1 MIENNLDF
9 YLEDITESTRNT
21 NRIKEL
27 RGIKNNQ
34 IFHVRQNSTQKFYQ
48 YRLDKIGQ
56 FKGYLRC
63 IDYKCNSR
71 LEVIFGLEMTTVK
84 VGKSFQFHELVSE
97 KMLRNPDN
105 YQGLNHKC
113 TKKCTAKCTT
123 VHKCKG
129 FKCNMVHFRNHRA
142 MTRQA
147 REFDRLSETKQKIG
161 LFLTV

>member
-1 MIENNLDF
+1 MTGSFLPLIDLLISLLTAIHHVYQLLIHNLNHKMIENNLDF

-21 NRIKEL
+21 NLIKNL
-27 RGIKNNQ
+27 RSIKNNQ

-71 LEVIFGLEMTTVK
+71 LEVIFGLEMMTVK
-84 VGKSFQFHELVSE
+84 AGKKFQFHELVTE

-113 TKKCTAKCTT
+113 TK
-123 VHKCKG
+123 
-129 FKCNMVHFRNHRA
+129 
-142 MTRQA
+142 
-147 REFDRLSETKQKIG
+147 
-161 LFLTV
+161 

>member
-1 MIENNLDF
+1 MTGSFLPLIDLLISLLTAIHHVYKLLIHNLNHKMIENNLDF

-84 VGKSFQFHELVSE
+84 LDPILTITLTLNKILKNYIHRKRFRFQLEWF
-97 KMLRNPDN
+97 
-105 YQGLNHKC
+105 
-113 TKKCTAKCTT
+113 
-123 VHKCKG
+123 
-129 FKCNMVHFRNHRA
+129 
-142 MTRQA
+142 
-147 REFDRLSETKQKIG
+147 
-161 LFLTV
+161 

>member
-1 MIENNLDF
+1 M
-9 YLEDITESTRNT
+9 
-21 NRIKEL
+21 
-27 RGIKNNQ
+27 
-34 IFHVRQNSTQKFYQ
+34 
-48 YRLDKIGQ
+48 DKIGQ

-84 VGKSFQFHELVSE
+84 AGKKFQFHELVTE

-113 TKKCTAKCTT
+113 TEKCTAKCTT

-129 FKCNMVHFRNHRA
+129 FMRDFI
-142 MTRQA
+142 
-147 REFDRLSETKQKIG
+147 REFDRLSETEQKNRLIPHCLKLPG
-161 LFLTV
+161 ARKIVFQKDYDEPCDSDADYDSDPDSEAEPDFDYNSDPE

>member
-1 MIENNLDF
+1 MTGSFLPLIDLLISLLTAIHHVYQLLIHNLNHKMIENNLDF

-71 LEVIFGLEMTTVK
+71 LEVIFGLEMMTVK
-84 VGKSFQFHELVSE
+84 AGKKFQFHELVTE

-113 TKKCTAKCTT
+113 TK
-123 VHKCKG
+123 
-129 FKCNMVHFRNHRA
+129 
-142 MTRQA
+142 
-147 REFDRLSETKQKIG
+147 
-161 LFLTV
+161 